1 MYNCTLRINKGASFI
16 IVLESVMK
24 TMVMITM
31 MIMMS
36 RLVAGAAERDAV
48 VIRHVDD
55 VVHEGGV
62 GQQGCQASHVLM

>member
-1 MYNCTLRINKGASFI
+1 
-16 IVLESVMK
+16 MK
-24 TMVMITM
+24 TMELLVMITKITM

-36 RLVAGAAERDAV
+36 SLVAGAAERDAV

-62 GQQGCQASHVLM
+62 RQQGCQASHVLM